1 MRRGLKSLV
10 RYGTSPRAR
19 DADGR
24 PLIFALL
31 LGNFKAGRVRHQ
43 AYSWILLDFA
53 SWGVNITERDP
64 SGTFCDP
71 RSGQGRA
78 TRGPRSSHAHG
89 RQTLAER
96 RRPKVSLGLRQ
107 GEREQLGGGGARGGA
122 GGGGREGI

>member
-1 MRRGLKSLV
+1 MRRVLKSLV
-10 RYGTSPRAR
+10 WHGTSPRAR

-31 LGNFKAGRVRHQ
+31 QGNFKAGRVRHQ

-96 RRPKVSLGLRQ
+96 RQPKDTQRQ
-107 GEREQLGGGGARGGA
+107 RQRKRKQGGY
-122 GGGGREGI
+122 